1 MQHET
6 SPRDGTRD
14 RARDTKSEIHQAALE
29 LFSTRGYEKTS
40 LREIAE
46 QVGITKASLYYHY
59 SSKQDL
65 LKAIIG
71 TFLADIQQVLTL
83 VDQVRVV
90 ARVRARTARRLP
102 RRGDQAPRDR
112 PDRTAGRRG
121 RARGLRR
128 RPGNGDRPQPKL
140 PALAGGPQTR
150 QPRTASSRQ
159 PSVEVIGAALAAG
172 TDQTELS
179 DAELRTVLLDAATAV
194 LARRS
199 TPTESKL
206 EQAPLWT
213 GCSAG

>member
-65 LKAIIG
+65 LKAIMG

-83 VDQVRVV
+83 VDQVEWSPESERELLGAYLDVV
-90 ARVRARTARRLP
+90 IKHRATGRTVL
-102 RRGDQAPRDR
+102 RDVAAVLAAFGEDLETVI
-112 PDRTAGRRG
+112 DRSRNFQ
-121 RARGLRR
+121 LW
-128 RPGNGDRPQPKL
+128 
-140 PALAGGPQTR
+140 LAGPN
-150 QPRTASSRQ
+150 PTAKDRVLASA
-159 PSVEVIGAALAAG
+159 SVEVIGAALAAG

-179 DAELRTVLLDAATAV
+179 DVELRTVLLDAATAV

-206 EQAPLWT
+206 
-213 GCSAG
+213 

>member
-14 RARDTKSEIHQAALE
+14 RARDTKAEIHQAALE
-29 LFSTRGYEKTS
+29 LFSSRGYEKTS

-71 TFLADIQQVLTL
+71 TFLDDILQVLTL
-83 VDQVRVV
+83 VDQVEWSPESQRELLGAYLDVV
-90 ARVRARTARRLP
+90 IKHRATGPTVL
-102 RRGDQAPRDR
+102 RDVAAVLAAFGEDLETLI
-112 PDRTAGRRG
+112 DRSRNFQ
-121 RARGLRR
+121 LW
-128 RPGNGDRPQPKL
+128 
-140 PALAGGPQTR
+140 LAGPN
-150 QPRTASSRQ
+150 PTAKDRVLAAA
-159 PSVEVIGAALAAG
+159 SVEVIGAALAAG

-179 DAELRTVLLDAATAV
+179 DADLRTVLLDAATAV

-206 EQAPLWT
+206 
-213 GCSAG
+213 